1 MAKYIY
7 GIIPG
12 CRADSK
18 GSKQDDPTDE
28 QSFDTFVTTADE
40 TAYTIPYRDISA
52 VVSDSEI
59 TDYNYLLKDEAARH
73 LLRHQQTIEKAMES
87 VPVIPMQIGTFASD
101 EDEVKSILSEAYP
114 IVKEIFDK
122 IADKI
127 EIDVAVTWNDFH
139 SILREV
145 GQEKEIKA
153 FKEKLSTSPE
163 GITVEDQMKAGVMVQ
178 KALDDKNTEIAEHIH
193 NALRTF
199 TGSVENHE
207 LMDEKM
213 VLNTAFLIDRHEQ
226 DRFYQK
232 IDDLN
237 TEFHDELNFRCVGP
251 LPPYSF
257 FTLEVRKMQFEEI
270 DSARKKLGLVNDV
283 ISKNE
288 IKKAYQAKVFHV
300 HPDKNPD
307 KPGIEKEFD
316 EVKKARQA
324 LLDYCRDEQC
334 CFTEE
339 AFINNR
345 MIVKVRE

>member
-18 GSKQDDPTDE
+18 GSKQGEPTDE
-28 QSFDTFVTTADE
+28 QPFDTFVTTAGVK
-40 TAYTIPYRDISA
+40 AYTIPCQDVST

-59 TDYNYLLKDEAARH
+59 ADYNYLLKDETARH

-87 VPVIPMQIGTFASD
+87 VPVIPMQMGTFASD
-101 EDEVKSILSEAYP
+101 EDEVKSILAEAYP

-127 EIDVAVTWNDFH
+127 EIDVAATWDDFH
-139 SILREV
+139 SVLKEV
-145 GQEKEIKA
+145 GQQEEIKA
-153 FKEKLSTSPE
+153 FREKLSANPK
-163 GITVEDQMKAGVMVQ
+163 GIMVEDQMKAGVMVE
-178 KALDDKNTEIAEHIH
+178 KALDEKNAKTAEHIQD
-193 NALRTF
+193 ALQVF
-199 TGSVENHE
+199 IHSVKNHE
-207 LMDEKM
+207 LMDDKM
-213 VLNTAFLIDRHEQ
+213 VMNTAFLIYSHEKE
-226 DRFYQK
+226 RFYQK

-257 FTLEVRKMQFEEI
+257 YTLKVQKMQFEEI

-283 ISKNE
+283 VSKDE
-288 IKKAYQAKVFHV
+288 IKKAYQAKAFHV
-300 HPDKNPD
+300 HPDRNPD
-307 KPGIEKEFD
+307 QVGIEKKFD
-316 EVKKARQA
+316 EVKKASQA
-324 LLDYCRDEQC
+324 LLDYCRGEQC
-334 CFTEE
+334 CFTKE
-339 AFINNR
+339 AFMNNR